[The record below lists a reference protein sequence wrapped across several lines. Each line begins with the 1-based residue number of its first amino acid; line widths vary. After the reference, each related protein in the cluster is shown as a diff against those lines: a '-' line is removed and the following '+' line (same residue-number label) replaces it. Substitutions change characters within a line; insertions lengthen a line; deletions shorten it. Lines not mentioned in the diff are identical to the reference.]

1 MLNKIQNY
9 KKLVGNTPLVR
20 VNYSFNNKKSFAFFK
35 LECFNPSGSI
45 KDRMAINI
53 IEDAYKDKSFKEG
66 MGIKEATS
74 GNTGIAF
81 SALGA
86 YLGCEVEIFM
96 PSWMSEERKKLILS
110 YGAKLRE
117 VSKEEGGFSGSVRLA
132 DIAASKENAFR
143 PQQFD
148 NLSNV
153 KAHITTGQEIINDL
167 QKINLK
173 ADCFVAGVGT
183 GGTIMG
189 VAKALKAY
197 DSNIKVCPVEP
208 EGCASMTY
216 PGQDAEHLIQG
227 IGDGF
232 VPSIVKLDELDDI
245 IIVNDVDSVIMAQKL
260 AKSGLGVGI
269 SSGANFLAAIKAKEL
284 YGDCIVTSVFADCSK
299 KYLSTKLC
307 ENLKS
312 CDKFLSSK
320 IDIISYEVLK

>member
-1 MLNKIQNY
+1 
-9 KKLVGNTPLVR
+9 
-20 VNYSFNNKKSFAFFK
+20 
-35 LECFNPSGSI
+35 
-45 KDRMAINI
+45 
-53 IEDAYKDKSFKEG
+53 
-66 MGIKEATS
+66 
-74 GNTGIAF
+74 
-81 SALGA
+81 
-86 YLGCEVEIFM
+86 
-96 PSWMSEERKKLILS
+96 
-110 YGAKLRE
+110 
-117 VSKEEGGFSGSVRLA
+117 
-132 DIAASKENAFR
+132 
-143 PQQFD
+143 
-148 NLSNV
+148 
-153 KAHITTGQEIINDL
+153 
-167 QKINLK
+167 
-173 ADCFVAGVGT
+173 
-183 GGTIMG
+183 MG

>member
-183 GGTIMG
+183 GGNN
-189 VAKALKAY
+189 Y
-197 DSNIKVCPVEP
+197 
-208 EGCASMTY
+208 GCC
-216 PGQDAEHLIQG
+216 
-227 IGDGF
+227 
-232 VPSIVKLDELDDI
+232 
-245 IIVNDVDSVIMAQKL
+245 
-260 AKSGLGVGI
+260 KS
-269 SSGANFLAAIKAKEL
+269 F
-284 YGDCIVTSVFADCSK
+284 
-299 KYLSTKLC
+299 
-307 ENLKS
+307 KS
-312 CDKFLSSK
+312 L
-320 IDIISYEVLK
+320 